1 MGAPPGSTPEA
12 CMMHYAGEFFPT
24 MLNGTGSGVWP
35 SNASFVKESTYKGT
49 PVEVWAY
56 NRTTTIHGITPQ
68 TMHTKYTFQIDTKRG
83 YLLRFDMHELDVVH
97 PGSPKQRNFTITRST
112 EFDGVR
118 PSTDA
123 DFVLTHT
130 TPCVSIKSD
139 ATMRKFV
146 EPLAELVHLR
156 RSFRAQQALAR
167 SPASSPERAA
177 AINAAQSTW
186 TATAA
191 SIFPGET
198 LADLATRLGTRM
210 VSPESAPLAEP
221 TQNGEQ
227 LAGEGL
233 EGGHAETIPDSFD
246 ATKRWPECK
255 SIGSIRN

>member
-1 MGAPPGSTPEA
+1 
-12 CMMHYAGEFFPT
+12 
-24 MLNGTGSGVWP
+24 
-35 SNASFVKESTYKGT
+35 
-49 PVEVWAY
+49 
-56 NRTTTIHGITPQ
+56 
-68 TMHTKYTFQIDTKRG
+68 MHTKYTFQIDAKRG
-83 YLLRFDMHELDVVH
+83 YLLRFDMHELDVIH
-97 PGSPKQRNFTITRST
+97 PGSAKQRNFTITCST

-139 ATMRKFV
+139 ATMSKFV

-210 VSPESAPLAEP
+210 VSPESAPLSEP
-221 TQNGEQ
+221 KQNGEW

-246 ATKRWPECK
+246 ATKHWPECK
-255 SIGSIRN
+255 SIGTIRNQGWVGRLVGWSVGRLVGRLVG